1 MLTREKLV
9 LTIQARA
16 EEEITAETN
25 LMKYCQNERAVLWK
39 GLHNTKEACQHIWFG
54 HIRNVVPYLFFP

>member
-39 GLHNTKEACQHIWFG
+39 GLMACIHMACTDG
-54 HIRNVVPYLFFP
+54 HLN